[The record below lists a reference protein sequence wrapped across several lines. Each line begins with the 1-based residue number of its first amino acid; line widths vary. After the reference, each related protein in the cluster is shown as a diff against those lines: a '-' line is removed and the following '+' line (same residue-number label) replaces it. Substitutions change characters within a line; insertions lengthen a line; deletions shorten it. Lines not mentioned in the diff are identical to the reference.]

1 MSAPSPSAHA
11 GAGGHNQIHQVVSE
25 PLKKIV
31 GEGRNYKYVQ
41 NCHELH
47 LGGESIQVLQDFD
60 KFENLEVLFLNDN
73 NLVTIVGLEKNFRLR
88 RLYLMV
94 RQHRHPTHTKI
105 CTHISRFGRHRS

>member
-1 MSAPSPSAHA
+1 MRALQKMTRD
-11 GAGGHNQIHQVVSE
+11 QIASYVSGTDA
-25 PLKKIV
+25 KA
-31 GEGRNYKYVQ
+31 
-41 NCHELH
+41 
-47 LGGESIQVLQDFD
+47 IQVLQDFD

-94 RQHRHPTHTKI
+94 RQHRHSTHTKL